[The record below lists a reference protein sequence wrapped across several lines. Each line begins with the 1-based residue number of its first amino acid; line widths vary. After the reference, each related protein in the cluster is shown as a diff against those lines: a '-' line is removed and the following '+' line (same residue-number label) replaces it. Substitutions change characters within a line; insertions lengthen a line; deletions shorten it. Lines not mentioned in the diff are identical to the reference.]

1 MQLCAYSLTPR
12 LVLIA
17 LNTHWNN
24 GNVCLSIPAWE
35 GIKKTE
41 GNPGH
46 ALFPAYFFSTSAAL
60 GASLRGDL
68 SHLSARLAR
77 GKFGAAVF
85 QSKQRARRPFFFP
98 RQVHPKNAAQ
108 GAPTAS
114 PAAPGGGSRGCPGA
128 RRGCVLPPAGCGGTA
143 GRAPRGW
150 RRDAPGGKA
159 AFWSYLEAKQCW
171 FIISI
176 IILKKKK
183 LDRASAIMF

>member
-1 MQLCAYSLTPR
+1 MQRCAYSLTPR

-60 GASLRGDL
+60 GASLRGDR

-85 QSKQRARRPFFFP
+85 RSKQRARRPFFFP

-114 PAAPGGGSRGCPGA
+114 PAAPGGAAGGVPGPVAGACCPPLAAEGLRAGTPRVEERCSGGEGS
-128 RRGCVLPPAGCGGTA
+128 LLEL
-143 GRAPRGW
+143 
-150 RRDAPGGKA
+150 PGG
-159 AFWSYLEAKQCW
+159 
-171 FIISI
+171 
-176 IILKKKK
+176 
-183 LDRASAIMF
+183 